1 VVVVVVVDVV
11 VDVVGDGDGDGDGLC
26 ATRNMGSLS
35 ALRVQPGTWVPSVQP
50 GTWVPFQT
58 RHMGYVG
65 ETSGG
70 VEDILGAKILRPG
83 PA

>member
-1 VVVVVVVDVV
+1 MAVNFGCDVGVVVVDVV
-11 VDVVGDGDGDGDGLC
+11 VDLDVVVDGDGDGDDWS
-26 ATRNMGSLS
+26 NH
-35 ALRVQPGTWVPSVQP
+35 SVQP

-58 RHMGYVG
+58 RHMGYVA

-70 VEDILGAKILRPG
+70 EEDVVGVKVLRPG